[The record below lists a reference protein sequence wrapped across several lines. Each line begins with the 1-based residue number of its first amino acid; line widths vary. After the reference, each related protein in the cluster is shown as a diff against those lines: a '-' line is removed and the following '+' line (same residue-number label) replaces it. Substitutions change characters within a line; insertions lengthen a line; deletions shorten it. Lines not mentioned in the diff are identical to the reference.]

1 MIPRHDGAKALMKK
15 SEVQPAIRHLVR
27 EWAKAT
33 DFDRTSD
40 KRPSFSEFKSWL
52 SEKHYAH
59 YLSLRSEGGPAM
71 DAEQWFDEELGQTS

>member
-1 MIPRHDGAKALMKK
+1 MKK
-15 SEVQPAIRHLVR
+15 AEAQPAIRHLVR

-33 DFDRTSD
+33 DFDRTSGE
-40 KRPSFSEFKSWL
+40 RASFSEFKSWL

>member
-1 MIPRHDGAKALMKK
+1 MKK
-15 SEVQPAIRHLVR
+15 TEVQTAIRHLVR

-40 KRPSFSEFKSWL
+40 KRPSLSEFKSWL

-59 YLSLRSEGGPAM
+59 YLSIRSEGAP
-71 DAEQWFDEELGQTS
+71 EQWFDEELKQKLT

>member
-1 MIPRHDGAKALMKK
+1 MKK

-33 DFDRTSD
+33 DFDRQSE
-40 KRPSFSEFKSWL
+40 PSFSEFKSWL

-59 YLSLRSEGGPAM
+59 YLSIRSEGASAT
-71 DAEQWFDEELGQTS
+71 DAEQWFDEELKQKLT